1 MKQENNYAFID
12 CQNLYLGVQ
21 GLGWKLNYKR
31 FRVYLND
38 KYKVSKAYL
47 FIGLIPEN
55 QELYISLQ
63 EYGYILIFK
72 PILVS
77 KIREPK
83 GNVDADLVL
92 HTMIEYK
99 NYDKAVIVTS
109 DGDFYSLVEYLY
121 SKNKLKIVLASHKK
135 KCSILLQKKARE
147 KIYYMDNLKSKLE
160 YKTNQK

>member
-12 CQNLYLGVQ
+12 GQNLYLGVQ

-99 NYDKAVIVTS
+99 NYEKES
-109 DGDFYSLVEYLY
+109 D
-121 SKNKLKIVLASHKK
+121 
-135 KCSILLQKKARE
+135 
-147 KIYYMDNLKSKLE
+147 
-160 YKTNQK
+160 